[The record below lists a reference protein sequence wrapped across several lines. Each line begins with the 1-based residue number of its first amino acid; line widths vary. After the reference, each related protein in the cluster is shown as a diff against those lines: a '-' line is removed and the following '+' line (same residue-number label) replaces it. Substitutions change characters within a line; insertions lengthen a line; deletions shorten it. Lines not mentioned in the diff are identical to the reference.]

1 MARTAVSAARQ
12 LFSRSRRSDSPG
24 EGEPPYGV
32 EPDVTEY
39 LPAPAR
45 DEEAPRRDALLEQ
58 HAPPAHADAG
68 FVFDVPAPA
77 IGEYCELDADALEFP
92 HPGVA
97 SFVPDLS
104 RPVRGGGSHSAFRS
118 PPPPA
123 PAPAAPSPMID
134 LPRDFAPSEE
144 IEESHTREQQA
155 EEFAPPAPPSR
166 FEPQPVDAQVF
177 DAPPAPPV
185 LAPPLAEQPV
195 EPAAEETDETEW
207 SGAEEPAD
215 LEFDGTR
222 LAAPRP
228 PAAPPADA
236 QPVDA
241 QFFEPPTSAP
251 SALQP
256 PDPVDAA
263 PPVAPPLPPVPPVAP
278 PLPPAPI
285 VDAALLRGFALAP
298 TDTDGPALAPVIGEV
313 CELDTEHL
321 EFPHPNAASF
331 VPVQGRS
338 RGAFGLLLPDPARRS
353 APVEPERYDAPEQYD
368 EPEQYDAPEQY
379 DEPEQYV
386 APQQYVEPDQ
396 YDAPPQYDAPERFA
410 QEPELHTAPQ
420 HRTEDPAQDL
430 FGERFLAPAP
440 FPGRSDSD
448 GDTRDDDDAPGFLA
462 PPVPATAHQW
472 HGAPVSAEA
481 ADDEGSP
488 RPRRKTVLIVA
499 GIGAAVL
506 LIGGALVAVPLITNG
521 GGDGG
526 SATGPVAAA
535 APGTTEAA
543 VAWVADTIDPASVLL
558 VQDDLVGDVTDAGF
572 PGDTVVSESTLSAAA
587 PDSAWRAAD
596 YILVTPSLRAS
607 ATGETET
614 ALDNSEAVASFGSGD
629 TAVEVRR
636 VLDQGTDQAA
646 AAATVLTAAR
656 ASAGGQLA
664 ANPALTTTDAARAL
678 LEGGRVDSRLL
689 LLLGQQLAFTP
700 LSVADFPVGTSEV
713 DGVRHRMILS
723 GYNGAALPADA
734 AALQSATTWLGS
746 QSGDFVP
753 TSVESTPEGLLVTLD
768 LDEPTGLLP
777 GAQ

>member
-39 LPAPAR
+39 LPPAR
-45 DEEAPRRDALLEQ
+45 AEEAPPAGAALGQ
-58 HAPPAHADAG
+58 HAPPAHAAAEH
-68 FVFDVPAPA
+68 VFDVPAPA

-104 RPVRGGGSHSAFRS
+104 RPARGGGSHSAFRS
-118 PPPPA
+118 PPPPPA

-144 IEESHTREQQA
+144 IA
-155 EEFAPPAPPSR
+155 EPPADEVAPPAPPSR
-166 FEPQPVDAQVF
+166 FEPQPVDAQFF
-177 DAPPAPPV
+177 DGPPAPPAPPV
-185 LAPPLAEQPV
+185 WPAPPVVAPPLAEQPV
-195 EPAAEETDETEW
+195 ELPSEESEPAESEPEESEPEDSEPAA
-207 SGAEEPAD
+207 

-228 PAAPPADA
+228 PAAPPAA
-236 QPVDA
+236 PPVEPQPAEPQPVDA
-241 QFFEPPTSAP
+241 LFFEPPTSAP
-251 SALQP
+251 SAVQP
-256 PDPVDAA
+256 P
-263 PPVAPPLPPVPPVAP
+263 PPVAVAP
-278 PLPPAPI
+278 PLPPAPT
-285 VDAALLRGFALAP
+285 VDAALLRGFALVP
-298 TDTDGPALAPVIGEV
+298 TDAIGPAPAPVIGEV

-321 EFPHPNAASF
+321 EFPHPNAAAF

-338 RGAFGLLLPDPARRS
+338 RGGFGLLLPEPVRRS
-353 APVEPERYDAPEQYD
+353 APT
-368 EPEQYDAPEQY
+368 EPEQYAEQY
-379 DEPEQYV
+379 AEPQQYADPQQYAEPQHVGEPAHVTEPEQH
-386 APQQYVEPDQ
+386 AE
-396 YDAPPQYDAPERFA
+396 
-410 QEPELHTAPQ
+410 PQ
-420 HRTEDPAQDL
+420 HRTADPAQDL
-430 FGERFLAPAP
+430 FDERFLAPAP
-440 FPGRSDSD
+440 FPGRGDSD
-448 GDTRDDDDAPGFLA
+448 DDPRDDDPAFLA

-472 HGAPVSAEA
+472 HGTPVSADPA
-481 ADDEGSP
+481 GDEG
-488 RPRRKTVLIVA
+488 RPRSRRAGVLIGA

-521 GGDGG
+521 GGDG
-526 SATGPVAAA
+526 ATGPVAASD
-535 APGTTEAA
+535 PGTTEAA
-543 VAWVADTIDPASVLL
+543 VTWVADTIDPASVLL

-587 PDSAWRAAD
+587 PDTAWRAAD
-596 YILVTPSLRAS
+596 YILATPGLRAT

-689 LLLGQQLAFTP
+689 LMLGQQLAFTP
-700 LSVADFPVGTSEV
+700 LSVADFPVGANEV
-713 DGVRHRMILS
+713 DGVRHRMLLT

-734 AALQSATTWLGS
+734 AAVQNATTWLGS
-746 QSGDFVP
+746 QTGDFVP
-753 TSVESTPEGLLVTLD
+753 TSVESTPEGLLVALD

>member
-58 HAPPAHADAG
+58 HAAPAHADAG
-68 FVFDVPAPA
+68 YVFDVPAPA

-118 PPPPA
+118 PPPSA

-144 IEESHTREQQA
+144 IEEPQTHEQNA
-155 EEFAPPAPPSR
+155 EEFEPPAPPSR
-166 FEPQPVDAQVF
+166 FEPQPVDAQFF
-177 DAPPAPPV
+177 DAPPAPPALPAPPV

-195 EPAAEETDETEW
+195 EPAAEETEW
-207 SGAEEPAD
+207 SGSEEPAD

-222 LAAPRP
+222 LAAPHP
-228 PAAPPADA
+228 PAAPPVDA

-256 PDPVDAA
+256 PAPVDAA
-263 PPVAPPLPPVPPVAP
+263 PPAAPPLPPAPPVAP
-278 PLPPAPI
+278 PLPPAPT
-285 VDAALLRGFALAP
+285 VDATLLRGFALAP
-298 TDTDGPALAPVIGEV
+298 TDAGGPVPAPVIGEV

-353 APVEPERYDAPEQYD
+353 APVEPEQHVEPEQYDEAEQYD
-368 EPEQYDAPEQY
+368 EPEQYDEAEQY
-379 DEPEQYV
+379 DEPEQY
-386 APQQYVEPDQ
+386 AQESFGGPDQ
-396 YDAPPQYDAPERFA
+396 
-410 QEPELHTAPQ
+410 HTAPQ

-430 FGERFLAPAP
+430 FSERFLAPAP

-448 GDTRDDDDAPGFLA
+448 GDTRDDDDADGFLA

-488 RPRRKTVLIVA
+488 RPRRKTVVIVA

-572 PGDTVVSESTLSAAA
+572 PSDTVVSESTLSAAA

-656 ASAGGQLA
+656 ASAGSQLA

-700 LSVADFPVGTSEV
+700 LSVADFPVGTSDV
-713 DGVRHRMILS
+713 DGVRRRMILS

>member
-45 DEEAPRRDALLEQ
+45 DEEAPRRDALLGQ

-68 FVFDVPAPA
+68 RVFDVPAPA

-104 RPVRGGGSHSAFRS
+104 RPPRGGGSHSAFRS

-144 IEESHTREQQA
+144 VEEPQA
-155 EEFAPPAPPSR
+155 AEATPSATPSR
-166 FEPQPVDAQVF
+166 FEPQPVDAQFF
-177 DAPPAPPV
+177 DGPPAPPAPPV
-185 LAPPLAEQPV
+185 RPAPPVVAPPLAEQPV
-195 EPAAEETDETEW
+195 ELPSEESEPEESGPAESEPEESET
-207 SGAEEPAD
+207 
-215 LEFDGTR
+215 
-222 LAAPRP
+222 
-228 PAAPPADA
+228 AAPPAEP

-241 QFFEPPTSAP
+241 LFFEPPTSAP
-251 SALQP
+251 SAVQP
-256 PDPVDAA
+256 P
-263 PPVAPPLPPVPPVAP
+263 PPVAVT
-278 PLPPAPI
+278 PPAPI

-298 TDTDGPALAPVIGEV
+298 TGATGPAPAPVISEI

-331 VPVQGRS
+331 VPVQGRP

-353 APVEPERYDAPEQYD
+353 APAEEERHPEPPHDPEPEHLAGPDRVA
-368 EPEQYDAPEQY
+368 EPEQHAE
-379 DEPEQYV
+379 
-386 APQQYVEPDQ
+386 
-396 YDAPPQYDAPERFA
+396 
-410 QEPELHTAPQ
+410 PQ
-420 HRTEDPAQDL
+420 HRTADPARDL
-430 FGERFLAPAP
+430 FDERFLAPAP
-440 FPGRSDSD
+440 FPGR
-448 GDTRDDDDAPGFLA
+448 GDRADIDDTDTEDAPGFLA

-472 HGAPVSAEA
+472 NGTPVAA
-481 ADDEGSP
+481 DPADDEG
-488 RPRRKTVLIVA
+488 RPRSRRKAVLIGA

-526 SATGPVAAA
+526 DGAGPVAAA

-543 VAWVADTIDPASVLL
+543 VSWVAETIDPASVLL

-596 YILVTPSLRAS
+596 YILATPSLRAT
-607 ATGETET
+607 ATGETGT
-614 ALDNSEAVASFGSGD
+614 ALDNSETVASFGSGD

-664 ANPALTTTDAARAL
+664 ANPALTTTDAARTL
-678 LEGGRVDSRLL
+678 LEEGRVDSRLL

-700 LSVADFPVGTSEV
+700 LSVVDFPVGANEV

-723 GYNGAALPADA
+723 GYNGASLPADV

>member
-104 RPVRGGGSHSAFRS
+104 RPARGGGSHSAFRS
-118 PPPPA
+118 PPPA

-144 IEESHTREQQA
+144 TGEPDAVVDAPAFVEPPAFLRPPVVEGPPAAGETALAAPSRVEPQPVGPPPPAPLDLEQSEPSSFAPPTTAPSA
-155 EEFAPPAPPSR
+155 EQPPAPVDTAPPVAPSVDTAPPASPVDVAPPAPPA
-166 FEPQPVDAQVF
+166 VD
-177 DAPPAPPV
+177 P
-185 LAPPLAEQPV
+185 
-195 EPAAEETDETEW
+195 
-207 SGAEEPAD
+207 
-215 LEFDGTR
+215 
-222 LAAPRP
+222 
-228 PAAPPADA
+228 
-236 QPVDA
+236 
-241 QFFEPPTSAP
+241 
-251 SALQP
+251 
-256 PDPVDAA
+256 
-263 PPVAPPLPPVPPVAP
+263 
-278 PLPPAPI
+278 
-285 VDAALLRGFALAP
+285 ALLRGFALTPADS
-298 TDTDGPALAPVIGEV
+298 TGPAPAPVIGEA

-338 RGAFGLLLPDPARRS
+338 RGAFGLLLPDPAHREVR
-353 APVEPERYDAPEQYD
+353 AEPQYAEPQHAEPEYA
-368 EPEQYDAPEQY
+368 EPEYAE
-379 DEPEQYV
+379 
-386 APQQYVEPDQ
+386 
-396 YDAPPQYDAPERFA
+396 PQYAESQYA
-410 QEPELHTAPQ
+410 EPQ
-420 HRTEDPAQDL
+420 HAEPQHAEPTPDSDPAADL
-430 FGERFLAPAP
+430 FDERFLAPAP
-440 FPGRSDSD
+440 FPGRRDEED
-448 GDTRDDDDAPGFLA
+448 ADDDDRDSDFLA

-472 HGAPVSAEA
+472 HGTPLSADG
-481 ADDEGSP
+481 DDTARPGS
-488 RPRRKTVLIVA
+488 RRKTVLIVA

-506 LIGGALVAVPLITNG
+506 LVGGALVAVPLITND

-535 APGTTEAA
+535 DPGTTEAA
-543 VAWVADTIDPASVLL
+543 VSWVAETVDPASVLL
-558 VQDDLVGDVTDAGF
+558 VQDDLVADVTDAGF

-596 YILVTPSLRAS
+596 YILATPSLRAT

-646 AAATVLTAAR
+646 AAAAVLTAAR

-678 LEGGRVDSRLL
+678 LEEGRVDSRLL

-700 LSVADFPVGTSEV
+700 LSVADFPVGTNEV

-723 GYNGAALPADA
+723 GYNGAPLPADT

-753 TSVESTPEGLLVTLD
+753 TTVAPTPAGLLVALD